1 MHRTDDDILL
11 LKQFK
16 SGNERTFEHFFNKY
30 YNHIVGFCVQFVYSE
45 NEAKNIT
52 QEAFVNLWLNKEKID
67 SLNGIKS
74 FLYTYSKSKCLNAI
88 RHQKVKEKYK
98 NQALNNKEKQL
109 NIEVL
114 NAMKF
119 DTMSLTEL
127 ESLITQS
134 VYELPDKTQEI
145 FIKKRFENKKNKEI
159 ALELNIS
166 IKTVEA
172 HITKALN
179 ILKTKLSDYLP
190 SILIAF
196 LLF

>member
-30 YNHIVGFCVQFVYSE
+30 YNHIVGFCIQFVYNE

-98 NQALNNKEKQL
+98 NQTLNDKEKQL

-127 ESLITQS
+127 ENLITQS

>member
-1 MHRTDDDILL
+1 MHYNDDILL

-16 SGNERTFEHFFNKY
+16 SGNEQIFEHFFNTY
-30 YNHIVGFCVQFVYSE
+30 YNNIVGFCVQFVYNES
-45 NEAKNIT
+45 EAKSIA

-98 NQALNNKEKQL
+98 NQTLNDKEKQL

-114 NAMKF
+114 NSMKF
-119 DTMSLTEL
+119 DTMSLLEL
-127 ESLITQS
+127 ENLITQS
-134 VYELPDKTQEI
+134 VYDLPDKTQEI
-145 FIKKRFENKKNKEI
+145 FVKKRFENKKNREI
-159 ALELNIS
+159 ASELNIS

-172 HITKALN
+172 HITKALS

>member
-1 MHRTDDDILL
+1 MHYNDDILL

-16 SGNERTFEHFFNKY
+16 SGKEQIFEHFFNTY
-30 YNHIVGFCVQFVYSE
+30 YNNIVGFCVQFVYNES
-45 NEAKNIT
+45 EAKSIA

-98 NQALNNKEKQL
+98 NQTLNDKEKQL

-114 NAMKF
+114 NSMKF
-119 DTMSLTEL
+119 DTMSLLEL
-127 ESLITQS
+127 ENLITQS
-134 VYELPDKTQEI
+134 VYDLPDKTQEI
-145 FIKKRFENKKNKEI
+145 FVKKRFENKKNREI
-159 ALELNIS
+159 ASELNIS

-172 HITKALN
+172 HITKALT

-190 SILIAF
+190 LILIAF